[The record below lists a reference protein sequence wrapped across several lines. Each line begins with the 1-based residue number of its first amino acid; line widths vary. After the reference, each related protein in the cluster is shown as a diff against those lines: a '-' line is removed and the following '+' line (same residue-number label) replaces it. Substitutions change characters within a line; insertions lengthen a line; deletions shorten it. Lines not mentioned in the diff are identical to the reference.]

1 MAEIKL
7 GRTESRVIPRIIG
20 SGTRPVAKSVA
31 K

>member
-7 GRTESRVIPRIIG
+7 GRAESRVIPRMIG
-20 SGTRPVAKSVA
+20 LRARRVAKSVA